1 MYYMSFIGA
10 FARLTST
17 SNFALGK
24 RPSRRLQ
31 SGELS
36 PEEAAAAR
44 ARLKALEAER
54 ASLLAAA
61 AAVRDSKLAALDE
74 EEAEL
79 LRRLESGELTPGKL
93 R

>member
-1 MYYMSFIGA
+1 M
-10 FARLTST
+10 R
-17 SNFALGK
+17 N
-24 RPSRRLQ
+24 
-31 SGELS
+31 
-36 PEEAAAAR
+36 
-44 ARLKALEAER
+44 RLKAIATERAEIEAER